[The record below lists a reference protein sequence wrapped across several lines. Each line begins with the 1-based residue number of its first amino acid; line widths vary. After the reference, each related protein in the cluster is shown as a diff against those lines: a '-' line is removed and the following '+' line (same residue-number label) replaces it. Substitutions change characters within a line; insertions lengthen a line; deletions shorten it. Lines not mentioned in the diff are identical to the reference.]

1 MKKLLIG
8 MTLLALIAIAGS
20 LWWLSTSLDTQIA
33 SAIRRYGPDITG
45 VSISLSDVTIA
56 PVDGIATLRM
66 LVVGNPDGFKTKHAV
81 SLREIRMQLDI
92 SSLATDIIRIKEL
105 TLIQPEITYEYATGG
120 SNLDVLQHHIVRS
133 ISQQHSKR
141 QNAPGSEPSQKLV
154 IEDLY
159 IKDGTA
165 SVSASALNGT
175 VVSIPIPDLHL
186 HDIGKKSNGATAGE
200 VAQQVLNTMTHQ
212 ITHSVA
218 PLSVRSAG
226 KTIQNG
232 MDAATRTIKDLFQ

>member
-1 MKKLLIG
+1 M
-8 MTLLALIAIAGS
+8 
-20 LWWLSTSLDTQIA
+20 
-33 SAIRRYGPDITG
+33 
-45 VSISLSDVTIA
+45 
-56 PVDGIATLRM
+56 
-66 LVVGNPDGFKTKHAV
+66 VGNPDGFKTKHAV

-120 SNLDVLQHHIVRS
+120 SNLDVLQRHIVRS
-133 ISQQHSKR
+133 ISQQRSKR

-200 VAQQVLNTMTHQ
+200 AAQQVLNTMTHQ

-232 MDAATRTIKDLFQ
+232 MDATTRTIKDLFQ